1 MIAYLFSNAGIR
13 PLIPDGLKPNHKKGS
28 LFKIMVV
35 SYIFN
40 QSVIMRAKERILK
53 LSGFVLSAAV
63 DVSVVYAED
72 FKICLLLLSAQDLLR
87 VRGCETVTELA
98 RHASEH
104 SQPFVG
110 K

>member
-1 MIAYLFSNAGIR
+1 LGEKVVNLHEIDSMIAYLFSNAGIR

-72 FKICLLLLSAQDLLR
+72 IQDLPSD
-87 VRGCETVTELA
+87 VVCA
-98 RHASEH
+98 RPIEG
-104 SQPFVG
+104 PRL
-110 K
+110 

>member
-1 MIAYLFSNAGIR
+1 
-13 PLIPDGLKPNHKKGS
+13 LKPNHKKGS

-72 FKICLLLLSAQDLLR
+72 IQDLPSD
-87 VRGCETVTELA
+87 VVCA
-98 RHASEH
+98 RPIEG
-104 SQPFVG
+104 PRL
-110 K
+110 